1 VSYFII
7 LVVELN
13 CNRLFVI
20 VECQIKYNCCVEI
33 IDLVLVIA
41 SNLSLFELL
50 ILQFNSFNYRRR
62 SFTRR
67 GSRSSSSRR

>member
-1 VSYFII
+1 MSYFII

-50 ILQFNSFNYRRR
+50 ILQFNSYQFIHETSSALQFN
-62 SFTRR
+62 SLLI
-67 GSRSSSSRR
+67 

>member
-1 VSYFII
+1 MSYFII

-50 ILQFNSFNYRRR
+50 ILQFNSYQSIHETSSALQFN
-62 SFTRR
+62 SLLI
-67 GSRSSSSRR
+67 